1 MKVIGLS
8 LAAAVLWS
16 SAVTA
21 HAQQQQQEQA
31 ISVAETPPAIDT
43 VSVTAKRFHM
53 EPIEFMDYEYAYPL
67 SNGDVVKFS
76 RRVLHFYVTIKGQP
90 SVEIFPTAPDQFVT
104 KGGAKLLFTEDGDA
118 LTIDHYEAI
127 QGASG
132 LPVATIQGAPK

>member
-8 LAAAVLWS
+8 LAAAVVWS

-21 HAQQQQQEQA
+21 YAQQQEQA
-31 ISVAETPPAIDT
+31 ISAAETPPAIDT

-53 EPIEFMDYEYAYPL
+53 EPIEFTDYEYAYRI
-67 SNGDVVKFS
+67 SNGDVVNFS

-90 SVEIFPTAPDQFVT
+90 PVEIFPTAPDQFVT
-104 KGGAKLLFTEDGDA
+104 KGGAKLVFTENGDA
-118 LTIDHYEAI
+118 LNIDHYEAI

-132 LPVATIQGAPK
+132 LPVATVQETPK